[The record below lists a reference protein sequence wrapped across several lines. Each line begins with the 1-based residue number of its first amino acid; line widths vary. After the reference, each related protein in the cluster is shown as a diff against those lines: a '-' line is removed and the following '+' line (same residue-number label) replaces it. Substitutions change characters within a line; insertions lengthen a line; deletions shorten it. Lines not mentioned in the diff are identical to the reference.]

1 MPLSIPNCKQMI
13 SSRTLAIR
21 SMKEVALV
29 AAILTF
35 IAPTASRADVD
46 LTSLPDFSLTAIQ
59 MIGSHNSYKRA
70 MPANV
75 MTLLKLAEPEVAQG
89 LEYSHISSEEQLALG
104 LRVFEIDVFHDPE
117 GERYSRPLGRLLHPL
132 TQPFSEWEQ
141 AQLDAPGLKVLHIQ
155 DIDYRSHCLTFR
167 KCLETFRGFSDANP
181 KHLPIFISLNLK
193 TSPIELPG
201 STTPLPF
208 DKSGYLSLHRD
219 LELALGLENLVTPS
233 EVQKDSRSLR
243 ETITTSGWPD
253 LSQLRGRF
261 IFLID
266 EPVKKTAGYLEDFGK
281 DERLLFLS
289 VPSDHDQAAILVM
302 NDPLKAFDDIGARVA
317 EGFLVRTRADA
328 DTVEARSAD
337 YTRMRAAFASGA
349 HFISTDYYLPDEK
362 LESDYRVRFPEGGYA
377 RQSPRSQVID

>member
-1 MPLSIPNCKQMI
+1 MTY
-13 SSRTLAIR
+13 RTLTIQHA
-21 SMKEVALV
+21 KP
-29 AAILTF
+29 
-35 IAPTASRADVD
+35 APIVGIVLAFMMTLFEPRTSHADED
-46 LTSLPDFSLTAIQ
+46 LTRLPNLALSSLQ
-59 MIGSHNSYKRA
+59 MIGSHNSYKKA

-75 MTLLKLAEPEVAQG
+75 MALLKWVEPAVAQG
-89 LEYSHISSEEQLALG
+89 LDYSHIPIEEQLALG

-117 GERYSRPLGRLLHPL
+117 GERYSRPLGRGLHPL
-132 TQPFSEWEQ
+132 TPAFNEWEQ

-167 KCLETFRGFSDANP
+167 ECLETFRDFSDANP
-181 KHLPIFISLNLK
+181 GHLPIFISLNLK

-208 DKSGYLSLHRD
+208 DKAGYLNLHRD
-219 LELALGLENLVTPS
+219 LESTLGLDNLVTPS

-243 ETITTSGWPD
+243 ERITTFGWPD
-253 LSQLRGRF
+253 LSELRGRF

-266 EPVKKTAGYLEDFGK
+266 EPVRKTAGYLEEFEK
-281 DERLLFLS
+281 HERLLFLS

-302 NDPLKAFDDIGARVA
+302 NDPLKAFDDIRARVA

-337 YTRMRAAFASGA
+337 DTRMRAAFASGA
-349 HFISTDYYLPDEK
+349 HFISTDYYVPGER
-362 LESDYRVRFPEGGYA
+362 LEGDYRVRFPEGGYA
-377 RQSPRSQVID
+377 RQSPRSEVID

>member
-1 MPLSIPNCKQMI
+1 MTY
-13 SSRTLAIR
+13 RTLPIQRA
-21 SMKEVALV
+21 KP
-29 AAILTF
+29 
-35 IAPTASRADVD
+35 APIVGIVLAFMMTLFEPRIGHADED
-46 LTSLPDFSLTAIQ
+46 LTRLPDLALSTIQ
-59 MIGSHNSYKRA
+59 MIGSHNSYKKA

-75 MTLLKLAEPEVAQG
+75 MALLKWVEPAVAQG
-89 LEYSHISSEEQLALG
+89 LDYSHIPIEEQLALG

-117 GERYSRPLGRLLHPL
+117 GERYSRPLGRGLHPL
-132 TQPFSEWEQ
+132 TPAFNEWEQ

-167 KCLETFRGFSDANP
+167 KCLETFRDFSDANP
-181 KHLPIFISLNLK
+181 GHLPIFISLNLK
-193 TSPIELPG
+193 TSPIALPG

-208 DKSGYLSLHRD
+208 DKAGYLNLHRD
-219 LELALGLENLVTPS
+219 LESALGLDNLVTPS

-243 ETITTSGWPD
+243 ERITTVGWPD
-253 LSQLRGRF
+253 LSEMRGRF

-266 EPVKKTAGYLEDFGK
+266 EPLKKTAGYLEDFEK
-281 DERLLFLS
+281 HERLLFLS

-302 NDPLKAFDDIGARVA
+302 NDPLKAFDDITARVA
-317 EGFLVRTRADA
+317 KGFLVRTRADA

-337 YTRMRAAFASGA
+337 DTRMRAAFASGA